1 MEVTVEVTEGLER
14 RMTVTLPEN
23 DISDQVEKRLNS
35 LRKTVR
41 LEGFRPGKV
50 PLKIV
55 RQRFSGQVQDEIMG
69 KVVQSTF
76 GDALKEK
83 DLRPASGPT
92 LQSRELK
99 DDQAFEYAVTFEV
112 YPEIEIQGLGKID
125 LEKPIVEI
133 TDDDVDRMI
142 ETLRKQRVS
151 WEDTDRAS
159 QAEDRVTLDFEGKLD
174 GEVFDGGSAKDT
186 PVVIGAGRMLKDFED
201 SLIGL
206 KAGEEKTF
214 NVTFPDDYHSQ
225 DLAGKTAEFTVNV
238 HSVSEPKLPEID
250 EEFAK
255 AFGVDEGGVEK
266 LREDI
271 LENMQRELDQAI
283 RSKVKNQVMEGLLEQ
298 NKIDVPN
305 AMIDEEI
312 ERLRQSTLQDMQ
324 ASGSATL
331 PDLPASIFEEQ
342 ARHRVSL
349 GLLIAELVKLHEIEL
364 DQSRV
369 DEEIRTIASTYEQS
383 DAVERAYREKPE
395 LRSGIEAVVIEDQV
409 IESLMDKVNV
419 TEVNK
424 GFYDI
429 VQGGAA

>member
-1 MEVTVEVTEGLER
+1 GLER

-23 DISDQVEKRLNS
+23 DISDEVEKRLNS

-41 LEGFRPGKV
+41 VEGFRPGKV

-55 RQRFSGQVQDEIMG
+55 RQRFLDQVKDEVMG

-83 DLRPASGPT
+83 DLHPASGPT

-112 YPEIEIQGLGKID
+112 YPEIEIQGLDKID
-125 LEKPIVEI
+125 LEKPVVEI
-133 TDDDVDRMI
+133 SDDDVDRMI
-142 ETLRKQRVS
+142 ETLRKQKVT
-151 WEDTDRAS
+151 WEEVDRES
-159 QAEDRVTLDFEGKLD
+159 QADDRVILDFEGKLD
-174 GEVFDGGSAKDT
+174 GEVFEGGSAKDT
-186 PVVIGAGRMLKDFED
+186 PIIIGSGRMLKDFED
-201 SLIGL
+201 NLAGL
-206 KAGEEKTF
+206 KTGEEKTF
-214 NVTFPDDYHSQ
+214 DVEFPDDYHSE
-225 DLAGKTAEFTVNV
+225 DLAGKKAEFSVKVNN
-238 HSVSEPKLPEID
+238 VSEPKLPEVD
-250 EEFAK
+250 EEFVK
-255 AFGVDEGGVEK
+255 GFGVDEGGVDK
-266 LREDI
+266 LRADI

-283 RSKVKNQVMEGLLEQ
+283 RSKVKNQLMEGLLEQ

-305 AMIDEEI
+305 ALIDQEVES
-312 ERLRQSTLQDMQ
+312 LRQSAMQDMQ
-324 ASGSATL
+324 ASGNASL

-364 DQSRV
+364 DQSKV

-395 LRSGIEAVVIEDQV
+395 LRSGIEAVVLEDQV
-409 IESLMDKVNV
+409 VESLMDKVKVN
-419 TEVNK
+419 EVSK